1 MPEYYRK
8 SIAQLTKEFQVDMAG
23 GLLEAEVIKRRKK
36 HGHNELPKAR
46 DRGTPLRVFLNQWKS
61 PLILILAA
69 AGGVSLLVK
78 EGTNAAVIFIT
89 IAVNVCIGFFQEHKA
104 NKALRKL
111 REMVTYEVTA
121 LREGRKRRIPSHEI
135 VPGDIVLVE
144 AGDRIQADGRLI
156 AAHDLLVNESILTGE
171 SAPVSKHVEPIKK
184 QAVLGDQ
191 KNMLFSGT
199 TVVNGTGRML
209 VTAIGG
215 GTEIG
220 RIASLVTSTTEDETP
235 LQKQLHGL
243 SRTLGIL
250 VLALAAGVFFLGFLA
265 RSGQYETITLFETAI
280 ALAVAAIPEGLV
292 IALTVILAV
301 GMQYILKRN
310 ALVRKMIA
318 AETLGSVS
326 VICTDKTGTL
336 TEGNM
341 RVTRVITRSHIF
353 AEDTFAELRLEQE
366 QKFPDE
372 LMAVRI
378 GVLAN
383 DAIVEERHDHTARY
397 FGDTTDIAF
406 VSFGKTVGMEKMEMD
421 DVFRR
426 VDEVPFGSRHK
437 FMATLN
443 HMDGAMRLYVKGA
456 PEMLFDRSTHV
467 LEHGTIKKRTK
478 AHDAWLVEQIEE
490 LSSQGLRLI
499 AVAYKEIP
507 RESEHIKETDVHEL
521 IFVGLLALSDPLRSD
536 VKETLSYARAAGIHV
551 VMITGD
557 HKQTAEAIG
566 KEIGL
571 AVGKGRVLDGQE
583 LEKLTDRELLEA
595 VREVTIFARVDPKDK
610 IRIVQAFRANGEV
623 VAMTG
628 DGVNDAP
635 ALKGADIGIALGS
648 GSDVA
653 KETSDIVLLDNR
665 FSTIVAAVEQGRA
678 IYQNIQKVVLYL
690 LAGSLTEV
698 MMVSGSIVLGLPL
711 PLVAAQILWMN
722 IIEESFP
729 VMALGFDKGD
739 KSNMTDRP
747 RKKNASLFDR
757 QMKFLIAAIIIVSN
771 VLLFSIFLY
780 FWKTTGDLPRVQTLM
795 FIGIAIGSLFYIYSI
810 RSLRRHVWQMNP
822 FDNRYLN
829 TALVIAWL
837 LLLAAVYFPPLQKL
851 LSTVSIGAADWGVMI
866 GFGLVNVVI
875 IEGVKE
881 LFWRRNYGGVS
892 IGHT

>member
-1 MPEYYRK
+1 MTENYRK
-8 SIAQLTKEFQVDMAG
+8 SIAQVAREFQVHPIAG
-23 GLLEAEVIKRRKK
+23 ISDSDAAERQEKYGK
-36 HGHNELPKAR
+36 NEFLKAR
-46 DRGTPLRVFLNQWKS
+46 EHTTGFRVFLNQWKS
-61 PLILILAA
+61 PLILILAV
-69 AGGVSLLVK
+69 AGCVSLFVK
-78 EGTNAAVIFIT
+78 QGTNAAVIFIT
-89 IAVNVCIGFFQEHKA
+89 IAVNVCIGFVQEHKA
-104 NKALRKL
+104 NKALQKL
-111 REMVTYEVTA
+111 REMVTYEVTV
-121 LREGRKRRIPSHEI
+121 LRQGRKRRIASCEI
-135 VPGDIVLVE
+135 VPGDVVLVE

-156 AAHDLLVNESILTGE
+156 AVHDLLVNESILTGE
-171 SAPVSKHVEPIKK
+171 SAPVSKHTEPIKK
-184 QAVLGDQ
+184 EVVLGDQ

-199 TVVNGTGRML
+199 TVVDGTGRML
-209 VTAIGG
+209 VTAIGSA
-215 GTEIG
+215 TEIG
-220 RIASLVTSTTEDETP
+220 RIASLVTETTEDETP
-235 LQKQLHGL
+235 LQKQLRRL
-243 SRTLGIL
+243 SRALGLL
-250 VLALAAGVFFLGFLA
+250 VLGLAAGVFFLGFFA

-292 IALTVILAV
+292 ISLTVILAV

-341 RVTRVITRSHIF
+341 RVTRVITRSHTF
-353 AEDTFAELRLEQE
+353 AEDTFAELQIDEE
-366 QKFPDE
+366 SKFPDE

-383 DAIVEERHDHTARY
+383 DAIVEEHFDHTTSY

-406 VSFGKTVGMEKMEMD
+406 VSFGKEVGMEKMEMD

-443 HMDGAMRLYVKGA
+443 HMDGSMRLYAKGA
-456 PEMLFDRSTHV
+456 PEMLFERSTHI
-467 LEHGTIKKRTK
+467 LEHGAIKKRTK
-478 AHDAWLVEQIEE
+478 AHDLWFAEQMEE

-499 AVAYKEIP
+499 AVGYKEMP
-507 RESEHIKETDVHEL
+507 RESGHIKETDVHEL

-536 VKETLSYARAAGIHV
+536 VKETLAYARAAGIHV

-557 HKQTAEAIG
+557 HKRTAEAIG

-583 LEKLTDRELLEA
+583 LEKLTDQELREA

-739 KSNMTDRP
+739 KTNMTDRP

-757 QMKFLIAAIIIVSN
+757 QMTMLIATIILVSN
-771 VLLFSIFLY
+771 VLLFALFLY
-780 FWKTTGDLPRVQTLM
+780 FWNTTGDLARVQTLM
-795 FIGIAIGSLFYIYSI
+795 FVGIAIASLFYIYSI
-810 RSLRRHVWQMNP
+810 RSLRRHVWQINP

-829 TALVIAWL
+829 GALVIAWL

-851 LSTVSIGAADWGVMI
+851 LSTVPISPADWGVMI

-875 IEGVKE
+875 IELVKG
-881 LFWRRNYGGVS
+881 LFGRKKNNE
-892 IGHT
+892 ILI